1 MVNAAPR
8 SSKLA
13 RLKRYIPQFFGTLRL
28 EGRMD
33 DVGQF
38 QPDAEADI
46 PEVSSEAPQ
55 NGGRELIIQ
64 SVVLQNLSYA
74 FTKPNIMDAK
84 LGTVLYEPGATEE
97 KKAKMEKQARET
109 TIGSTG
115 LRLTGCQVS
124 YLGLNIDIKLIPRR
138 GTPPLR
144 RLCSPPNRLEKG
156 SKSTRCLLE

>member
-1 MVNAAPR
+1 M
-8 SSKLA
+8 
-13 RLKRYIPQFFGTLRL
+13 T
-28 EGRMD
+28 
-33 DVGQF
+33 
-38 QPDAEADI
+38 
-46 PEVSSEAPQ
+46 
-55 NGGRELIIQ
+55 Q

-124 YLGLNIDIKLIPRR
+124 LLTHEVDIKLISRH
-138 GTPPLR
+138 GTLRLR
-144 RLCSPPNRLEKG
+144 RLCLPPNRSARA
-156 SKSTRCLLE
+156 SKSTRCLLG

>member
-1 MVNAAPR
+1 M
-8 SSKLA
+8 
-13 RLKRYIPQFFGTLRL
+13 
-28 EGRMD
+28 
-33 DVGQF
+33 
-38 QPDAEADI
+38 
-46 PEVSSEAPQ
+46 
-55 NGGRELIIQ
+55 IQ

-124 YLGLNIDIKLIPRR
+124 YLVRGIDIKLIPRH
-138 GTPPLR
+138 GTLR
-144 RLCSPPNRLEKG
+144 LKRLCLPPNHSERG
-156 SKSTRCLLE
+156 SKSMRCLLG